1 MYSSSSRVPISIVQ
15 MYDRLSLLSNEERH
29 LNTIEEDCRLLL
41 SISSWSMRDG
51 EMNASILETNVIHM
65 SSLVMKLM
73 VEHVVL
79 EEYIRLISTSYG
91 NQGLVSFGCVVNEKL
106 MIIVDRGKGW
116 KDISGIKKVS
126 LQGSFDLPTFRFL
139 LPRKVAY

>member
-29 LNTIEEDCRLLL
+29 LNTIEEDCPLLL

-51 EMNASILETNVIHM
+51 EVNASILETNVIHM

>member
-29 LNTIEEDCRLLL
+29 LNTIEEHCRLLL

-51 EMNASILETNVIHM
+51 EVNVLILERNMIHM
-65 SSLVMKLM
+65 SSLVMKWM
-73 VEHVVL
+73 VEDVVL
-79 EEYIRLISTSYG
+79 EYYIRLISTSYG

-106 MIIVDRGKGW
+106 MIIVDCGKGW

>member
-1 MYSSSSRVPISIVQ
+1 MHSSSSRVPISIVQ

-29 LNTIEEDCRLLL
+29 LNTIKADCPLLL

-51 EMNASILETNVIHM
+51 EVNASILETNVIHM

>member
-29 LNTIEEDCRLLL
+29 LNTIGEDCRLLL

-51 EMNASILETNVIHM
+51 EVNASILETNVIHM

>member
-29 LNTIEEDCRLLL
+29 LNTIEEDCPLLL

-65 SSLVMKLM
+65 SSLVLKLM
-73 VEHVVL
+73 IEHVVL